1 MAVALPSSMCGSM
14 QLLPG
19 AQKQDGLRR
28 ETALHCMLIPTV
40 VVTGVLEDTME
51 SFFLSETAKYLFLL
65 GANATGLPDFYVLT
79 TEGHLLPP
87 LPASAAA
94 GAGLGSGA
102 WVHGLG
108 LPPAAG
114 HSLLLPPML

>member
-1 MAVALPSSMCGSM
+1 
-14 QLLPG
+14 
-19 AQKQDGLRR
+19 
-28 ETALHCMLIPTV
+28 
-40 VVTGVLEDTME
+40 ME

-94 GAGLGSGA
+94 GAGLGSGGPMSTDRLYGVA
-102 WVHGLG
+102 CRLAASPNFAVAQELHTLSSPVLMQGQSRTWLAAVTTAKGLTTA
-108 LPPAAG
+108 PV
-114 HSLLLPPML
+114 

>member
-1 MAVALPSSMCGSM
+1 
-14 QLLPG
+14 
-19 AQKQDGLRR
+19 
-28 ETALHCMLIPTV
+28 
-40 VVTGVLEDTME
+40 ME

-94 GAGLGSGA
+94 GAGLGPGA
-102 WVHGLG
+102 LLRWADLSACYRPT
-108 LPPAAG
+108 LSAAQRLHMPSRSCLMQG
-114 HSLLLPPML
+114 PSRTRLAAVSRGIKS